1 MPEIGGGCGGAAA
14 AVQKMKSEMDAE
26 ILNLIPHGRMLEA
39 ELRLIFSSLLYT
51 VYFFFLNLAINIINV
66 L

>member
-51 VYFFFLNLAINIINV
+51 VYFFF
-66 L
+66 